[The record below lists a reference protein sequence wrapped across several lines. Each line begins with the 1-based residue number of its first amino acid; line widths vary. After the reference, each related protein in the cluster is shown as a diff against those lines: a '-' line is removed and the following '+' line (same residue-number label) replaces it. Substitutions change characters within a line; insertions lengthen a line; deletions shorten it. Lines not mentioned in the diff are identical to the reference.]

1 MADLSLESIFS
12 PEIIAN
18 PYPMYR
24 QLREGNP
31 VLELPDANMVILSR
45 YSDVQAALRN
55 KKLGHG
61 ADARMS
67 KEEFDEM
74 MSNPA
79 IASLRRT
86 MLLKNPP
93 DHTRL
98 RGLVVKAFDARRVEA
113 MRLRIRAIAN
123 ELVDGFIESGSG
135 DLVRLFIHPLPVI
148 VICDLLGVPK
158 ADQVEFVRGTR
169 ISGRLIDP
177 RPMTPEELA
186 EANSSTEQSK
196 AYFSNL
202 CDLRRADPQDDLIT
216 GLVESET
223 EHGKLTLDELTSN
236 IGLLFAAGHETT
248 VNLMGNAL
256 LALYRQRDQLD
267 ELRGDLSLMANAV
280 EEFLRF
286 DSSVQLSARDALEET
301 EVAGIT
307 VPYGRTI
314 LTLLAAANRDPE
326 VYEDPDRLD
335 IRRENIKLLSFGGGI
350 HHCLGAQLARIE
362 AIEALTVLLSRL
374 TNLEL
379 DDVETPEWKQTITL
393 RGVKSLPVHW

>member
-267 ELRGDLSLMANAV
+267 ELRGDLSLMTNAV

-301 EVAGIT
+301 EVAGIK

>member
-12 PEIIAN
+12 PEIIAD

-24 QLREGNP
+24 QLREGSP
-31 VLELPDANMVILSR
+31 VLQLPDANMVILSR
-45 YSDVQAALRN
+45 HSDVQAALRN

-61 ADARMS
+61 ADPRMS

-79 IASLRRT
+79 IANLRRT

-113 MRLRIRAIAN
+113 MRPRIRAIAD
-123 ELVDGFIESGSG
+123 ELVDGFIEDGSG

-158 ADQVEFVRGTR
+158 ADQAEFVQGTR

-177 RPMTPEELA
+177 RPMTPDELA
-186 EANSSTEQSK
+186 DANSSTENSRI
-196 AYFSNL
+196 YFSNL
-202 CDLRRADPQDDLIT
+202 CDLRRAEPQNDLIT
-216 GLVESET
+216 GLVQSET
-223 EHGKLTLDELTSN
+223 EHGKLTIDELTSN

-267 ELRGDLSLMANAV
+267 ELRGDLSLMPNAV

-286 DSSVQLSARDALEET
+286 DSSVQLSARDALEDT
-301 EVAGIT
+301 EVAGIE

-362 AIEALTVLLSRL
+362 AIEALTVALSRL

-379 DDVETPEWKQTITL
+379 DDIETPEWKQTITL
-393 RGVKSLPVHW
+393 RGVKSLPAHW